1 MTQTISHHTHN
12 IYIRKEFGVPEYS
25 DIHTL
30 IFESR
35 SILSRL
41 AHDETTNFIFLQQA
55 RSKYLTPEVREHSL
69 YRYINYITSANLFII
84 CRGFVRPQQSK
95 THRTFIKD

>member
-41 AHDETTNFIFLQQA
+41 AHDETTNFIFL
-55 RSKYLTPEVREHSL
+55 
-69 YRYINYITSANLFII
+69 
-84 CRGFVRPQQSK
+84 
-95 THRTFIKD
+95 

>member
-55 RSKYLTPEVREHSL
+55 RSKYLTLSP
-69 YRYINYITSANLFII
+69 
-84 CRGFVRPQQSK
+84 G
-95 THRTFIKD
+95 TFIVPLYQLHNLRQPFHHMQRLCTSPTEQNT